1 MNKEYIKN
9 LVESYIGD
17 EAFSVKENS
26 TLTKSVSAM
35 NSHIFSD
42 IISNYWLDEVYT
54 SKIAEAHRNRAIHLH
69 DLGHLGAYCQG
80 HSLPQLIREGIVS
93 VNGKTA
99 SAPAKHLSTM
109 INQMAAFIGIMSNE
123 FAGAQAY
130 NSVDTLLAPFVREDN
145 LTYEEVKDSIQSF
158 IFQLNQPTRW
168 SQAPFSNI
176 SLDVNIPEDLAK
188 QPAVVGGKFLD
199 YTYAECQKEADMINK
214 AILEVLIE
222 GDGDGRI
229 LSYPVVTFSISKEF
243 DWSETELNRLLFT
256 YTAKFGGPYFA
267 NYVNSK
273 LDPRDIRS
281 LCPLSGDTEVLIK
294 SSKGISIRKI
304 KDIYKTYNTHGS
316 EYSVWT
322 QDGWKNAIPT
332 IQPVTDIYKVKL
344 SNGDEIEFGENHLQP
359 VRDKGVLQAK
369 DLQIGDWLP
378 YNLKPIATPEIGSY
392 ELGYAIGAYAGD
404 GSHAENAI
412 IYSLDAHEKDDE
424 TEEML
429 VNFWNSIGFPTTVT
443 RVRNLRSLRV
453 NGGAYLFIK
462 DYIDGTALDKTFS
475 RRIYSLS
482 RDSREGILAGFR
494 ATDGARACKRLYTS
508 SPSLRMD
515 LIFLL
520 NSLGRKHMAN
530 YVDTRDGRL
539 GPNPNYRIDYP
550 ERLNYS
556 NLYKT
561 DDKFTYYSIVSITRE
576 ENRHPL
582 YCFEVD
588 NDDHIFMLANGLM
601 THNCRLSLDLQEIR
615 ENGGG
620 GYFGAADSTGSI
632 GVVTLNLPQLAY
644 RSKTEEEFFSELD
657 RLIDLAALSL
667 DLKRKKINE
676 LLTKGLYP
684 YTSRYLGHFNNHFS
698 TIGINGMNEAILNA
712 DWLEGNIA
720 KEENKQWAI
729 KVVSHIR
736 HRLPELQ
743 QKHNQLFNLEAT
755 PAESTAYRFAK
766 HDKANY
772 PNIITAGDTT
782 PYYTNSTHLPVGY
795 TEDIFTAMKHQ
806 SDIATLYN
814 GGTVFHA
821 FLAQEIP
828 DWKTAMKLTKY
839 IAYNT
844 ELSYFSLT
852 PTFSICR
859 NHGYISGK
867 HFECPTCGEKTEVY
881 SRITGYYRPLQNW
894 NDGKVEEFKDR
905 QEYEYKARI
914 ENFE

>member
-9 LVESYIGD
+9 LVDSYIGD

-42 IISNYWLDEVYT
+42 IVSNYWLDEIYT
-54 SKIAEAHRNRAIHLH
+54 PEIAEAHRNRTIHLH

-199 YTYAECQKEADMINK
+199 YTYAECQKEADMINR

-281 LCPLSGDTEVLIK
+281 LC
-294 SSKGISIRKI
+294 
-304 KDIYKTYNTHGS
+304 
-316 EYSVWT
+316 
-322 QDGWKNAIPT
+322 
-332 IQPVTDIYKVKL
+332 
-344 SNGDEIEFGENHLQP
+344 
-359 VRDKGVLQAK
+359 
-369 DLQIGDWLP
+369 
-378 YNLKPIATPEIGSY
+378 
-392 ELGYAIGAYAGD
+392 
-404 GSHAENAI
+404 
-412 IYSLDAHEKDDE
+412 
-424 TEEML
+424 
-429 VNFWNSIGFPTTVT
+429 
-443 RVRNLRSLRV
+443 
-453 NGGAYLFIK
+453 
-462 DYIDGTALDKTFS
+462 
-475 RRIYSLS
+475 
-482 RDSREGILAGFR
+482 
-494 ATDGARACKRLYTS
+494 
-508 SPSLRMD
+508 
-515 LIFLL
+515 
-520 NSLGRKHMAN
+520 
-530 YVDTRDGRL
+530 
-539 GPNPNYRIDYP
+539 
-550 ERLNYS
+550 
-556 NLYKT
+556 
-561 DDKFTYYSIVSITRE
+561 
-576 ENRHPL
+576 
-582 YCFEVD
+582 
-588 NDDHIFMLANGLM
+588 
-601 THNCRLSLDLQEIR
+601 CRLALDLQEIR

-644 RSKTEEEFFSELD
+644 RSVTEEEFFSELD
-657 RLIDLAALSL
+657 RLINLAALSL

-676 LLTKGLYP
+676 LLTRGLYP

-766 HDKANY
+766 HDKTNY

>member
-9 LVESYIGD
+9 LVDSYIGD

-42 IISNYWLDEVYT
+42 IISNYWLDEIYT
-54 SKIAEAHRNRAIHLH
+54 PEIAEAHRNRVIHLH

-130 NSVDTLLAPFVREDN
+130 NSVDTLLAPFVKEDN
-145 LTYEEVKDSIQSF
+145 LSYEEVKDSIQSF

-168 SQAPFSNI
+168 SQAPFSNV
-176 SLDVNIPEDLAK
+176 SLDVNVPEDLAK

-229 LSYPVVTFSISKEF
+229 LSYPVVTFSVGKDF
-243 DWSETELNRLLFT
+243 DWSETELNKLLFT

-281 LCPLSGDTEVLIK
+281 LC
-294 SSKGISIRKI
+294 
-304 KDIYKTYNTHGS
+304 
-316 EYSVWT
+316 
-322 QDGWKNAIPT
+322 
-332 IQPVTDIYKVKL
+332 
-344 SNGDEIEFGENHLQP
+344 
-359 VRDKGVLQAK
+359 
-369 DLQIGDWLP
+369 
-378 YNLKPIATPEIGSY
+378 
-392 ELGYAIGAYAGD
+392 
-404 GSHAENAI
+404 
-412 IYSLDAHEKDDE
+412 
-424 TEEML
+424 
-429 VNFWNSIGFPTTVT
+429 
-443 RVRNLRSLRV
+443 
-453 NGGAYLFIK
+453 
-462 DYIDGTALDKTFS
+462 
-475 RRIYSLS
+475 
-482 RDSREGILAGFR
+482 
-494 ATDGARACKRLYTS
+494 
-508 SPSLRMD
+508 
-515 LIFLL
+515 
-520 NSLGRKHMAN
+520 
-530 YVDTRDGRL
+530 
-539 GPNPNYRIDYP
+539 
-550 ERLNYS
+550 
-556 NLYKT
+556 
-561 DDKFTYYSIVSITRE
+561 
-576 ENRHPL
+576 
-582 YCFEVD
+582 
-588 NDDHIFMLANGLM
+588 
-601 THNCRLSLDLQEIR
+601 CRLSLDLQEIR

-632 GVVTLNLPQLAY
+632 GVATLNLPQLAY
-644 RSKTEEEFFSELD
+644 KSATEEEFFSELD
-657 RLIDLAALSL
+657 KLIDLAALSL

-684 YTSRYLGHFNNHFS
+684 YTSHYLGHFNNHFS

-712 DWLEGNIA
+712 KWLDGNIA

-743 QKHNQLFNLEAT
+743 QKHGQLFNLEAT

-881 SRITGYYRPLQNW
+881 SRITGYYRPIQNW

>member
-9 LVESYIGD
+9 LVDSYIGD

-42 IISNYWLDEVYT
+42 IVSNYWLDEIYT
-54 SKIAEAHRNRAIHLH
+54 SEIAEAHRNRTIHLH

-243 DWSETELNRLLFT
+243 DWSETELNELLFT

-281 LCPLSGDTEVLIK
+281 LC
-294 SSKGISIRKI
+294 
-304 KDIYKTYNTHGS
+304 
-316 EYSVWT
+316 
-322 QDGWKNAIPT
+322 
-332 IQPVTDIYKVKL
+332 
-344 SNGDEIEFGENHLQP
+344 
-359 VRDKGVLQAK
+359 
-369 DLQIGDWLP
+369 
-378 YNLKPIATPEIGSY
+378 
-392 ELGYAIGAYAGD
+392 
-404 GSHAENAI
+404 
-412 IYSLDAHEKDDE
+412 
-424 TEEML
+424 
-429 VNFWNSIGFPTTVT
+429 
-443 RVRNLRSLRV
+443 
-453 NGGAYLFIK
+453 
-462 DYIDGTALDKTFS
+462 
-475 RRIYSLS
+475 
-482 RDSREGILAGFR
+482 
-494 ATDGARACKRLYTS
+494 
-508 SPSLRMD
+508 
-515 LIFLL
+515 
-520 NSLGRKHMAN
+520 
-530 YVDTRDGRL
+530 
-539 GPNPNYRIDYP
+539 
-550 ERLNYS
+550 
-556 NLYKT
+556 
-561 DDKFTYYSIVSITRE
+561 
-576 ENRHPL
+576 
-582 YCFEVD
+582 
-588 NDDHIFMLANGLM
+588 
-601 THNCRLSLDLQEIR
+601 CRLSLDLQEIR

-644 RSKTEEEFFSELD
+644 KSKTEEEFFSELD

-729 KVVSHIR
+729 KVVYHIR

>member
-42 IISNYWLDEVYT
+42 IISNYWLDEIYT
-54 SKIAEAHRNRAIHLH
+54 PEIAEAHRNRTIHLH

-130 NSVDTLLAPFVREDN
+130 NSVDTLLAPFVREDS
-145 LTYEEVKDSIQSF
+145 LSYEEVKDSIQSF

-229 LSYPVVTFSISKEF
+229 LTYPVVTFSVGKDF

-281 LCPLSGDTEVLIK
+281 LC
-294 SSKGISIRKI
+294 
-304 KDIYKTYNTHGS
+304 
-316 EYSVWT
+316 
-322 QDGWKNAIPT
+322 
-332 IQPVTDIYKVKL
+332 
-344 SNGDEIEFGENHLQP
+344 
-359 VRDKGVLQAK
+359 
-369 DLQIGDWLP
+369 
-378 YNLKPIATPEIGSY
+378 
-392 ELGYAIGAYAGD
+392 
-404 GSHAENAI
+404 
-412 IYSLDAHEKDDE
+412 
-424 TEEML
+424 
-429 VNFWNSIGFPTTVT
+429 
-443 RVRNLRSLRV
+443 
-453 NGGAYLFIK
+453 
-462 DYIDGTALDKTFS
+462 
-475 RRIYSLS
+475 
-482 RDSREGILAGFR
+482 
-494 ATDGARACKRLYTS
+494 
-508 SPSLRMD
+508 
-515 LIFLL
+515 
-520 NSLGRKHMAN
+520 
-530 YVDTRDGRL
+530 
-539 GPNPNYRIDYP
+539 
-550 ERLNYS
+550 
-556 NLYKT
+556 
-561 DDKFTYYSIVSITRE
+561 
-576 ENRHPL
+576 
-582 YCFEVD
+582 
-588 NDDHIFMLANGLM
+588 
-601 THNCRLSLDLQEIR
+601 CRLSLDLQEIR

-632 GVVTLNLPQLAY
+632 GVVTINLPQLAY
-644 RSKTEEEFFSELD
+644 QSKTEEEFFSKLD
-657 RLIDLAALSL
+657 KLIDIVALSL
-667 DLKRKKINE
+667 DLKRKTINE

-684 YTSRYLGHFNNHFS
+684 YTSHYLGHFNNHFS

-712 DWLEGNIA
+712 KWLDGNIA

-743 QKHNQLFNLEAT
+743 QKHSQLFNLEAT

>member
-9 LVESYIGD
+9 LVDSYIGD

-42 IISNYWLDEVYT
+42 IVSNYWLDEIYT
-54 SKIAEAHRNRAIHLH
+54 SEIAEAHRNRTIHLH

-243 DWSETELNRLLFT
+243 DWSETELNELLFT

-281 LCPLSGDTEVLIK
+281 LC
-294 SSKGISIRKI
+294 
-304 KDIYKTYNTHGS
+304 
-316 EYSVWT
+316 
-322 QDGWKNAIPT
+322 
-332 IQPVTDIYKVKL
+332 
-344 SNGDEIEFGENHLQP
+344 
-359 VRDKGVLQAK
+359 
-369 DLQIGDWLP
+369 
-378 YNLKPIATPEIGSY
+378 
-392 ELGYAIGAYAGD
+392 
-404 GSHAENAI
+404 
-412 IYSLDAHEKDDE
+412 
-424 TEEML
+424 
-429 VNFWNSIGFPTTVT
+429 
-443 RVRNLRSLRV
+443 
-453 NGGAYLFIK
+453 
-462 DYIDGTALDKTFS
+462 
-475 RRIYSLS
+475 
-482 RDSREGILAGFR
+482 
-494 ATDGARACKRLYTS
+494 
-508 SPSLRMD
+508 
-515 LIFLL
+515 
-520 NSLGRKHMAN
+520 
-530 YVDTRDGRL
+530 
-539 GPNPNYRIDYP
+539 
-550 ERLNYS
+550 
-556 NLYKT
+556 
-561 DDKFTYYSIVSITRE
+561 
-576 ENRHPL
+576 
-582 YCFEVD
+582 
-588 NDDHIFMLANGLM
+588 
-601 THNCRLSLDLQEIR
+601 CRLSLDLQEIR

-644 RSKTEEEFFSELD
+644 KSKTEEEFFSELD

-814 GGTVFHA
+814 GGTVFHT

>member
-1 MNKEYIKN
+1 
-9 LVESYIGD
+9 
-17 EAFSVKENS
+17 
-26 TLTKSVSAM
+26 M

-42 IISNYWLDEVYT
+42 IISNYWLDEIYT
-54 SKIAEAHRNRAIHLH
+54 PEIAEAHRNRAIHLH

-130 NSVDTLLAPFVREDN
+130 NSVDTLLAPFVKEDN

-176 SLDVNIPEDLAK
+176 SLDVNVPEDLAK

-199 YTYAECQKEADMINK
+199 YTYADCQKEADMINK

-222 GDGDGRI
+222 GDGEGRI
-229 LSYPVVTFSISKEF
+229 LSYPVVTFSIGKDF

-281 LCPLSGDTEVLIK
+281 LC
-294 SSKGISIRKI
+294 
-304 KDIYKTYNTHGS
+304 
-316 EYSVWT
+316 
-322 QDGWKNAIPT
+322 
-332 IQPVTDIYKVKL
+332 
-344 SNGDEIEFGENHLQP
+344 
-359 VRDKGVLQAK
+359 
-369 DLQIGDWLP
+369 
-378 YNLKPIATPEIGSY
+378 
-392 ELGYAIGAYAGD
+392 
-404 GSHAENAI
+404 
-412 IYSLDAHEKDDE
+412 
-424 TEEML
+424 
-429 VNFWNSIGFPTTVT
+429 
-443 RVRNLRSLRV
+443 
-453 NGGAYLFIK
+453 
-462 DYIDGTALDKTFS
+462 
-475 RRIYSLS
+475 
-482 RDSREGILAGFR
+482 
-494 ATDGARACKRLYTS
+494 
-508 SPSLRMD
+508 
-515 LIFLL
+515 
-520 NSLGRKHMAN
+520 
-530 YVDTRDGRL
+530 
-539 GPNPNYRIDYP
+539 
-550 ERLNYS
+550 
-556 NLYKT
+556 
-561 DDKFTYYSIVSITRE
+561 
-576 ENRHPL
+576 
-582 YCFEVD
+582 
-588 NDDHIFMLANGLM
+588 
-601 THNCRLSLDLQEIR
+601 CRLSLDLQEIR

-632 GVVTLNLPQLAY
+632 GVATLNLPQLAY
-644 RSKTEEEFFSELD
+644 KSATEEEFFSELD
-657 RLIDLAALSL
+657 RLVDLAALSL
-667 DLKRKKINE
+667 DLKRTKINE
-676 LLTKGLYP
+676 LLTRGLYP
-684 YTSRYLGHFNNHFS
+684 YTSHYLGHFNNHFS

-712 DWLEGNIA
+712 KWLDGNIA

-743 QKHNQLFNLEAT
+743 QKHSQLFNLEAT

-772 PNIITAGDTT
+772 PNILTAGDTT

-852 PTFSICR
+852 PTFSICKD
-859 NHGYISGK
+859 HGYISGK
-867 HFECPTCGEKTEVY
+867 HFECPTCGKDTEVY
-881 SRITGYYRPLQNW
+881 SRITGYYRPIQNW